1 MNIGLLFIFTII
13 ALMSFVTFFILRFIR
28 FKNESKHLS
37 AENKKLKKTID
48 KVFKDAEN
56 YNNLYIKTMNEY
68 ERLRDAVI
76 KDNFLYQFDKMNK
89 IINELQ
95 SENKR
100 LKDLIEERDNRIRD
114 LELDKNLEDLFRIYD

>member
-1 MNIGLLFIFTII
+1 
-13 ALMSFVTFFILRFIR
+13 
-28 FKNESKHLS
+28 
-37 AENKKLKKTID
+37 
-48 KVFKDAEN
+48 
-56 YNNLYIKTMNEY
+56 
-68 ERLRDAVI
+68 
-76 KDNFLYQFDKMNK
+76 MNK

>member
-1 MNIGLLFIFTII
+1 
-13 ALMSFVTFFILRFIR
+13 MSFITFFILRFIR

-76 KDNFLYQFDKMNK
+76 KDLSSTYKCNFLGADNK
-89 IINELQ
+89 Q
-95 SENKR
+95 
-100 LKDLIEERDNRIRD
+100 
-114 LELDKNLEDLFRIYD
+114 